1 MEDRKNGISYF
12 CTIFLSAIFLSD
24 ILLRYQNPH
33 IANVIACRPGDDR
46 VAESLEEI
54 ERIAV
59 SAKNVRRRLHR
70 HSPIDG
76 GAISDRSVGGAVPVN
91 AVRARAQNDHVFY
104 SVQHHRRAQRELLIA
119 PALAVATHGANYF
132 SA

>member
-1 MEDRKNGISYF
+1 MEDRKMADRKMEDRKIGDTIFLSS
-12 CTIFLSAIFLSD
+12 IFLSAIFLSA
-24 ILLRYQNPH
+24 IFMSAVLLRYQNPH

-91 AVRARAQNDHVFY
+91 A
-104 SVQHHRRAQRELLIA
+104 
-119 PALAVATHGANYF
+119 
-132 SA
+132 